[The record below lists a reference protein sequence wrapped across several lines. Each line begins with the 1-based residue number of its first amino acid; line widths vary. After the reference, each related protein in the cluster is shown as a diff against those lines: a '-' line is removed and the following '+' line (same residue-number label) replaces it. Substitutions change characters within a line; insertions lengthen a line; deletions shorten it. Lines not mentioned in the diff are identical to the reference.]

1 MIERYVV
8 SYKLGIQI
16 THEDYLYLMTHHTRF
31 STCVFS
37 PSPSLSLSV
46 THLYIRVCLCNCCV
60 YQLRPFPSGSYIV
73 VAVLRSDLP
82 LQTLRLQ
89 ATVHRSAHR
98 PSQSASTATRSVHSC
113 CVKRIASFGRWHRGR
128 QEQDLRRPDD
138 RHLAKNRQSE
148 SPEPHAVPRVRHV
161 RVYGYRQMCVAV
173 LCLRARARRADGGMG
188 MGVGDGL
195 GFNKKRFTKQYS
207 FASARRAETIPWCVA
222 HPLCPGGPCRTVTC
236 CPRCLTI
243 GPSSRRRRCRQ
254 GRRPVRSPP
263 VRPGR

>member
-31 STCVFS
+31 SACVFS
-37 PSPSLSLSV
+37 PSPSLSV

-148 SPEPHAVPRVRHV
+148 SPEPNAVPRVRHV

-173 LCLRARARRADGGMG
+173 LCLRARAHRADGGYGNGGGG
-188 MGVGDGL
+188 MVWDSTKNAL
-195 GFNKKRFTKQYS
+195 RNNILLLLLEEQKRYPGAS
-207 FASARRAETIPWCVA
+207 RIPFAPAGHAVLSHAALA
-222 HPLCPGGPCRTVTC
+222 A
-236 CPRCLTI
+236 
-243 GPSSRRRRCRQ
+243 
-254 GRRPVRSPP
+254 
-263 VRPGR
+263 